1 MFTQLRYTLGF
12 LLLFFVSTIWAEV
25 PVPPLSHRV
34 TDLTAT
40 LTGEQN
46 TALENKLAAFEAKK
60 GSQIAVLI
68 LPTTQGEDIAA
79 FGIRVFDSWKIG
91 RKNIDDGVILIVA
104 KDDRKMRIEVGRGLE
119 GVIPDSIAKRILAET
134 IKPHFK
140 NNNYADGIDAGVNQ
154 VIKLIEGESLPAATT
169 PKNVATTAPPD
180 ESVDWIYAL
189 TCLIVIACFIA
200 IDLMFSKLFKD
211 AKNIL
216 FPGIITGVVAA
227 VMESFSRDIF
237 YSILWGT
244 GMFVAGLAA
253 SGVLKII
260 YPFISGRYII
270 SKNRN
275 GYTIITDK
283 KTSRIIV
290 SWDPSSRV
298 SSNSR
303 NSSSSDSWSSGSSS
317 DSWSSSSSSSDFS
330 GGGGSSSGGGASD
343 SW

>member
-1 MFTQLRYTLGF
+1 MFMQLRYTLGF
-12 LLLFFVSTIWAEV
+12 LLLFFVTTIWAEV
-25 PVPPLSHRV
+25 SVPPLSHRV

-40 LTGEQN
+40 LTSQQN
-46 TALENKLAAFEAKK
+46 TALENKLAAFEAQK

-91 RKNIDDGVILIVA
+91 RKNIDDGVILIIA

-119 GVIPDSIAKRILAET
+119 GAIPDAIAKRILAET

-140 NNNYADGIDAGVNQ
+140 NNNYAGGIDAGVNQ

-169 PKNVATTAPPD
+169 PESVATTASSD
-180 ESVDWIYAL
+180 DSVDWFYVL
-189 TCLIVIACFIA
+189 TCLIAIACFIV

-237 YSILWGT
+237 YAILWGT
-244 GMFVAGLAA
+244 GMFVAGMAA

-275 GYTIITDK
+275 GYTVITDK
-283 KTSRIIV
+283 KTSHVIV

-298 SSNSR
+298 SSSNSR
-303 NSSSSDSWSSGSSS
+303 NSSSDSWSSGSSS
-317 DSWSSSSSSSDFS
+317 DSWSSSSSSDFS
-330 GGGGSSSGGGASD
+330 GGGGESSGGGASD

>member
-1 MFTQLRYTLGF
+1 MLIQFRYTLAF
-12 LLLFFVSTIWAEV
+12 FLLFFISTSWAEI
-25 PVPPLSHRV
+25 PVPALSHRV

-40 LTGEQN
+40 LTSQQN

-68 LPTTQGEDIAA
+68 LPTTQPETIEA

-104 KDDRKMRIEVGRGLE
+104 KNDHKMRIEVGRGLE
-119 GVIPDSIAKRILAET
+119 GAIPDAIAKRILSET

-140 NNNYADGIDAGVNQ
+140 NNNYAGGIDAGVTQ
-154 VIKLIEGESLPAATT
+154 VIKLIEGESLPAVTT
-169 PKNVATTAPPD
+169 PESVATTASPD
-180 ESVDWIYAL
+180 DSVDWFYVL
-189 TCLIVIACFIA
+189 TCLIAIACFIV

-237 YSILWGT
+237 YAILWGM
-244 GMFVAGLAA
+244 GMFVAGMAA

-275 GYTIITDK
+275 GYTVITDK
-283 KTSRIIV
+283 KTSHVIV

-298 SSNSR
+298 SSSNSR
-303 NSSSSDSWSSGSSS
+303 NSSSDSWSSGS
-317 DSWSSSSSSSDFS
+317 DSWSSSSSSDFS
-330 GGGGSSSGGGASD
+330 GGGGESSGGGASD